1 MTDRQMK
8 NGAAEFDAVT
18 QQTCRPC
25 SRRRYDANESPKSPK
40 SGREASP
47 NRRHEEG
54 FSRYAGTAQ
63 RSARQSVADSH
74 KGRWKGNPAAAF
86 GFDSVLGCVRI
97 RMRSRFNESLPRQWL
112 GRGDLRSR

>member
-25 SRRRYDANESPKSPK
+25 SRRRYEPLRAV
-40 SGREASP
+40 GEAAP

-74 KGRWKGNPAAAF
+74 KGRWRGIPQRPSAPFWAVC
-86 GFDSVLGCVRI
+86 GFACRADLT
-97 RMRSRFNESLPRQWL
+97 SLFHDN
-112 GRGDLRSR
+112 G

>member
-40 SGREASP
+40 SGREAAP

-74 KGRWKGNPAAAF
+74 KGRWRGIPQRPSAPFWAVC
-86 GFDSVLGCVRI
+86 GFACRADLT
-97 RMRSRFNESLPRQWL
+97 SLFHDN
-112 GRGDLRSR
+112 G

>member
-25 SRRRYDANESPKSPK
+25 SRRRYEPLRAV
-40 SGREASP
+40 GEAAP

-74 KGRWKGNPAAAF
+74 KGRWMANPAAAF

>member
-25 SRRRYDANESPKSPK
+25 SRRRYEPLRAV
-40 SGREASP
+40 GEAAP

-74 KGRWKGNPAAAF
+74 KGRWRGIPQRPSASAPFWAVC
-86 GFDSVLGCVRI
+86 GFSCRADLT
-97 RMRSRFNESLPRQWL
+97 SLFHDN
-112 GRGDLRSR
+112 G